1 VRSFLIGCALLL
13 LGVGCSGTTSS
24 ETSKKEQGS
33 SPQAPES
40 EEEARCDGTRTYHGP
55 SFLTFRPKE
64 PDIVYTTN
72 DLPGCPNGGLL
83 SGTDH
88 PDQLGGKDGDD
99 EIRGL
104 GAEDYIYGG
113 SGEDVI
119 HGGPGDDSLPY
130 GGAGE
135 DVVSGEDGAD
145 ELIDGAGD
153 DVIFCPD
160 RDVVEGCAAL
170 GDRGVGLPRYRGY
183 GEDNGFYGEPD
194 GADVIYGGDG
204 NDFVEA
210 FQAGQPD
217 KFYCGKGEDEY
228 YVEDKIDHVSS
239 SCEKHIKLKG
249 VT

>member
-104 GAEDYIYGG
+104 GAEDYIYGDRARTSSTAG
-113 SGEDVI
+113 RATTPYHMAARARTS
-119 HGGPGDDSLPY
+119 SL
-130 GGAGE
+130 GKM
-135 DVVSGEDGAD
+135 
-145 ELIDGAGD
+145 
-153 DVIFCPD
+153 
-160 RDVVEGCAAL
+160 AL
-170 GDRGVGLPRYRGY
+170 M
-183 GEDNGFYGEPD
+183 
-194 GADVIYGGDG
+194 
-204 NDFVEA
+204 
-210 FQAGQPD
+210 
-217 KFYCGKGEDEY
+217 
-228 YVEDKIDHVSS
+228 S
-239 SCEKHIKLKG
+239 
-249 VT
+249 

>member
-40 EEEARCDGTRTYHGP
+40 EEARCDGTRTYHGP

-170 GDRGVGLPRYRGY
+170 GDRGVGLPHYRGY
-183 GEDNGFYGEPD
+183 GEDDGFYGEPD